1 MDNTELGQSIGLP
14 TAGPTGW
21 RRQLVRYLL
30 HLWLVYALLR
40 FAADPLDSWIHSF
53 LSLIWPQ
60 LRTLGLDQFL
70 MSNLLAFS
78 IIPAFLVAF
87 IINVRIRHRAACY
100 VWIVPVA
107 ILAFNL
113 IFHSATIYPTIPLE
127 SDVRPALHYWFG
139 GGFNINDRA
148 AYMQEVSRVYYQFKV
163 TAPAYAGISYSIGAW
178 LAIKLRVPKLK
189 CFLTM
194 WVG

>member
-1 MDNTELGQSIGLP
+1 MNNTELGQSIGMP
-14 TAGPTGW
+14 TAGW
-21 RRQLVRYLL
+21 RRQLIRYLL

-40 FAADPLDSWIHSF
+40 FAADPLDSWIRSS
-53 LSLIWPQ
+53 LSLIRPQ
-60 LRTLGLDQFL
+60 LRTVGPDQFL

-78 IIPAFLVAF
+78 VVPAFLAAF
-87 IINVRIRHRAACY
+87 LINARLRHQAACY

-107 ILAFNL
+107 ILVFNL
-113 IFHSATIYPTIPLE
+113 IFHSATIYPTIPFE

-178 LAIKLRVPKLK
+178 LAIKLEVPQIK
-189 CFLTM
+189 CFLAR
-194 WVG
+194 WAG